1 MNEWVNIHILRIIIC
16 TVKNSNKMVKNTGKM
31 YKQTIYLLLKTRAQ
45 IRIRPITWHV
55 TYVANL
61 TKKK

>member
-45 IRIRPITWHV
+45 IRIRPIT
-55 TYVANL
+55 
-61 TKKK
+61 